1 MSDSI
6 DEMIALLSNIH
17 EVTFK
22 TLPTNLVAEALS
34 DLEQGQ
40 IDITLMD
47 PPRRT
52 PSRRPTFHE
61 LFELSEE
68 KWVSNVVSVK
78 LHSDCLADI
87 RELECFPR
95 LKMLHLDTGIVEID
109 PEALSEAQIVIS
121 EMQNLQNLTI
131 YVPKK
136 IKKEAN
142 AYLHWPGMTFKYSL
156 LDNSPK
162 RKRQ

>member
-40 IDITLMD
+40 IDIILMD

-52 PSRRPTFHE
+52 PSRRPTFHK

-95 LKMLHLDTGIVEID
+95 LKVLHLDTGIVKID
-109 PEALSEAQIVIS
+109 PEALSEAQVVIS

-136 IKKEAN
+136 IEKEAK
-142 AYLHWPGMTFKYSL
+142 AYLHWPGTTFKYSL

-162 RKRQ
+162 RMR

>member
-1 MSDSI
+1 MSDCF

-22 TLPTNLVAEALS
+22 TLPTNLAAEALG

-52 PSRRPTFHE
+52 PKRRPTFHE
-61 LFELSEE
+61 LFELSKES
-68 KWVSNVVSVK
+68 WVKNVVSVK
-78 LHSDCLADI
+78 LHSDCLIDI

-95 LKMLHLDTGIVEID
+95 LKVLHLDTGIEEID
-109 PEALSEAQIVIS
+109 PEALSEAQVIIS
-121 EMQNLQNLTI
+121 ELQDLQNLTI

-136 IKKEAN
+136 IEKEAK
-142 AYLHWPGMTFKYSL
+142 AYLHWPNMTFKYSL
-156 LDNSPK
+156 LNNSPK
-162 RKRQ
+162 RKR